1 LKYVSKIVICFFP
14 CLLCISFFAFSQ
26 ENSSFEKTIPT
37 LLKSSLSSDDQ
48 NQLKDYLDQLKV
60 AEKAVDSAEIFNE
73 ISTLYLKSS
82 YYLGESKYDT
92 VLHYANKTLKLCQH
106 YINPNEIKQYLTSL
120 ERIGAVYNNT
130 GNFSK
135 AIHYFSE
142 ILKIIKNIS
151 NAVEFI
157 KYREVATTYLAIFYE
172 NIENYEMAIKQFELL
187 FEFIEKNNINSDK
200 ITSIPYLYTSRFYRK
215 KGDIKTAYDFAIK
228 AKQVATKNNRKHRVA
243 MAYLELAQ
251 LNYERQ
257 KNEVANSFLE
267 KSFLLLN
274 ETEYVRILTKYYFLK
289 AKIAEQNNDLS
300 GKIYNAR
307 KAYQLLNKNAI
318 SQKHLSVYKLLHSIY
333 KEEDDFKKAHD
344 MLEQIM
350 ITERKLFNNEQLRK
364 SALLEIKR
372 RDQDIELVEGNS
384 KVKSKIILGI
394 ILLLILGF
402 FVTIYIY
409 KDRKKKI
416 KLAQEI
422 DRKNKQ
428 LKQLDTLK
436 SNFFSNI
443 THELQTPLTLIS
455 GPLEQVL
462 KEHNCSLDTTV
473 KAKLQMVSKNT
484 KSLKVLVNDI
494 LDLSK
499 LKDNKLTLNQQII
512 ALYTFLNSLLQKFT
526 PLAKQKKIDYQFCIE
541 SLENYDAIIDRKKL
555 EKIVNNLVL
564 NAIKYT
570 PINEKISVLVN
581 LEDENLIFSVKDT
594 GIGISQTDMPYIFN
608 RFFQGSDNSESL
620 EGGFGIGL
628 SLVKELVALMNG
640 TITVESELSKGSNFT
655 VKIPLENVH
664 KKTAITHE
672 DVLMLDMETIAD
684 EFTSYINN
692 ISQTIQKHTILIVED
707 HQEMQQYIGSI
718 LHNKCHLVIATN
730 GQEALK
736 KLQTTA
742 VDLIISDV
750 MMPAMDGF
758 TLLETLKESET
769 YREIPVIMLTALSD
783 ISYKL
788 KALTIGVDDYLT
800 KPFVADELLARIY
813 NLLQRYQ
820 RKKDFK
826 KKDLDENEGV
836 LESPIMNLNIS
847 TEKNETIETYK
858 LADMELIT
866 KITQIIEQNIENRNF
881 KLNNLSEKVYLSERQ
896 LRRKIR
902 LMTGLSPKKL
912 QQEIQL
918 MKARNLFEEGAYENI
933 TAVAISVG
941 MENVTRFS
949 KMYIER
955 FGKHPATYFTAS
967 K

>member
-1 LKYVSKIVICFFP
+1 
-14 CLLCISFFAFSQ
+14 
-26 ENSSFEKTIPT
+26 
-37 LLKSSLSSDDQ
+37 
-48 NQLKDYLDQLKV
+48 
-60 AEKAVDSAEIFNE
+60 
-73 ISTLYLKSS
+73 
-82 YYLGESKYDT
+82 
-92 VLHYANKTLKLCQH
+92 
-106 YINPNEIKQYLTSL
+106 
-120 ERIGAVYNNT
+120 
-130 GNFSK
+130 
-135 AIHYFSE
+135 
-142 ILKIIKNIS
+142 
-151 NAVEFI
+151 
-157 KYREVATTYLAIFYE
+157 
-172 NIENYEMAIKQFELL
+172 
-187 FEFIEKNNINSDK
+187 
-200 ITSIPYLYTSRFYRK
+200 
-215 KGDIKTAYDFAIK
+215 
-228 AKQVATKNNRKHRVA
+228 
-243 MAYLELAQ
+243 
-251 LNYERQ
+251 
-257 KNEVANSFLE
+257 
-267 KSFLLLN
+267 
-274 ETEYVRILTKYYFLK
+274 
-289 AKIAEQNNDLS
+289 
-300 GKIYNAR
+300 
-307 KAYQLLNKNAI
+307 
-318 SQKHLSVYKLLHSIY
+318 
-333 KEEDDFKKAHD
+333 
-344 MLEQIM
+344 
-350 ITERKLFNNEQLRK
+350 
-364 SALLEIKR
+364 
-372 RDQDIELVEGNS
+372 
-384 KVKSKIILGI
+384 
-394 ILLLILGF
+394 
-402 FVTIYIY
+402 
-409 KDRKKKI
+409 
-416 KLAQEI
+416 
-422 DRKNKQ
+422 
-428 LKQLDTLK
+428 
-436 SNFFSNI
+436 
-443 THELQTPLTLIS
+443 
-455 GPLEQVL
+455 
-462 KEHNCSLDTTV
+462 
-473 KAKLQMVSKNT
+473 
-484 KSLKVLVNDI
+484 
-494 LDLSK
+494 
-499 LKDNKLTLNQQII
+499 
-512 ALYTFLNSLLQKFT
+512 
-526 PLAKQKKIDYQFCIE
+526 
-541 SLENYDAIIDRKKL
+541 LENYDAIIDRKKL